1 MAAGS
6 RLRGTIGNY
15 RLIEFLGAGGMGEVY
30 RGVHIRTG
38 TTVAVK
44 VLTAADKVPR
54 LLERFR
60 NEARIQSLLHHPHI
74 ARLDEF
80 VEHEGTPCIMMEYV
94 DGETLEHR
102 IHRRGAL
109 PESEALAITAA
120 VVDAVGYLHERG
132 IIHRDIKSSNVK
144 VTDQGVVKLLDF
156 GIAKGPGS
164 PKLTTQGTVI
174 GTLQSLAPEQLSG
187 APATRL
193 TDIWALGVLL
203 YEIATG
209 KHPFAQGSMGEDI
222 TRKIRAAEY
231 TAPSLARPGLSPAL
245 DRIVGRCLRISP
257 RERFSSCEVLLA
269 EIRTLLEP
277 PPLAA
282 PPERPRGN
290 LLEPAMATARAFRP
304 QIPLMLSVA
313 AAAVLVVMLVTSF
326 SGNKP
331 GPNPS
336 PAPPA
341 PPPPVAET
349 GSQLRDVTVNTVAGV
364 AEVWREGQLVDRTPY
379 RIRASLG
386 DRISLVLKREG
397 FEDEPVRFDVTEGRT
412 EYSIVMRPKP
422 GNGGRSTLP
431 PEVPYMLP
439 ALAWFSLPWRRRRAT
454 SSPPPAALTVDRP
467 LPDLGVRSAE
477 SRIIVGVATDPGCV
491 RDSNEDS
498 VRVVRPP
505 TESPEGQGLLAA
517 VLDGMGGHAAGE
529 VASRIAADELA
540 ERYADSGKDP
550 GEALAEAVQAANQA
564 VYTAATRDPNLKGMG
579 TTCTALVVRGG
590 MAWCAHVG
598 DSRCYLVRGDEIFL
612 MTEDHSA
619 VMAMVRN
626 GALSRDEARQ
636 HPDKNVISRALGSH
650 ARVEVTTWPRPF
662 VLNPGDRF
670 LLCSDG
676 LHDLAS
682 DEEVRAIVRGNP
694 PHTAAERLVALAK
707 EKGAPDNVSA
717 IVLAMPES
725 GSDAARTTREL
736 PIPA

>member
-1 MAAGS
+1 MSAGS

-15 RLIEFLGAGGMGEVY
+15 RLIEFLGSGGMGEVY
-30 RGVHIRTG
+30 RGVHLRTG
-38 TTVAVK
+38 ATVAVK

-54 LLERFR
+54 LIERFK
-60 NEARIQSLLHHPHI
+60 NEARIQALLQHPHI
-74 ARLDEF
+74 AKLEEF

-94 DGETLEHR
+94 DGETLDHR
-102 IHRRGAL
+102 VHRRGAL
-109 PESEALAITAA
+109 PESEALALTAA
-120 VVDAVGYLHERG
+120 VVDAVGYLHQRG

-144 VTDQGVVKLLDF
+144 VTTGGVVKLLDF

-164 PKLTTQGTVI
+164 PALTTQGAVI
-174 GTLQSLAPEQLSG
+174 GTLQSLAPEQLAG

-193 TDIWALGVLL
+193 TDVWALGVML

-209 KHPFAQGSMGEDI
+209 VHPFAQRGGDDI
-222 TRKIRAAEY
+222 TRKIRAAEFVV
-231 TAPSLARPGLSPAL
+231 PSTARPGLSPAL
-245 DRIVGRCLRISP
+245 DRIVGRCLRLNP
-257 RERFSSCEVLLA
+257 RERYSSCEVMLSD
-269 EIRTLLEP
+269 IRTLLEP
-277 PPLAA
+277 PSLAA
-282 PPERPRGN
+282 PPDRTRPN
-290 LLEPAMATARAFRP
+290 PFEPAIETARALRSRA
-304 QIPLMLSVA
+304 PLILSV
-313 AAAVLVVMLVTSF
+313 AAVLVVVVLLVTSVLD
-326 SGNKP
+326 NP
-331 GPNPS
+331 RGPRVRPA

-341 PPPPVAET
+341 APSAAGVPAGFRE
-349 GSQLRDVTVNTVAGV
+349 VTVNTVAGA

-379 RIRASLG
+379 RVRATLG
-386 DRISLVLKREG
+386 DHISLVLKREG
-397 FEDEPVRFDVTEGRT
+397 YEDEVVRFDVTEGRS

-422 GNGGRSTLP
+422 ANGGRSPLP
-431 PEVPYMLP
+431 PEDAPMLP
-439 ALAWFSLPWRRRRAT
+439 ALAWFSLPWRRRRPQ
-454 SSPPPAALTVDRP
+454 SSPPAALTVDRP
-467 LPDLGVRSAE
+467 LPDLGARSAE
-477 SRIIVGVATDPGCV
+477 SRIIVGVASDPGCV

-498 VRVVRPP
+498 VRVVRPT

-540 ERYADSGKDP
+540 QRYADSGKDP
-550 GEALAEAVQAANQA
+550 GESLSLAVQAANKA
-564 VYTAATRDPNLKGMG
+564 VYRAATTDSHLKGMG

-650 ARVEVTTWPRPF
+650 AQVEVTAWPRPF

-682 DEEVRAIVRGNP
+682 DEEVRAIVRNNP
-694 PHTAAERLVALAK
+694 PHIACERLVALAK

-725 GSDAARTTREL
+725 GSDATRTTREL
-736 PIPA
+736 PIPL